1 MSTSRIEYLHTIPGS
16 NSIPLLCSCTYV
28 PGIYM
33 YVEGIRG
40 AADDYNNTALFHT
53 YLTIPGIFL
62 FHISISPAPAETPGR
77 VCMHPSPTAGS
88 ISRKLVLLILLL
100 CGTVRPILSALTT
113 ARVSHFFVVEDP
125 ALLGLE
131 RQLIHSFLSP
141 PFTSQLETPTRGASL
156 SAVCSEAQQ
165 LLIAVLFVLFVLCDL

>member
-100 CGTVRPILSALTT
+100 CGTVRTILSALLLRYLTFLWLKILL
-113 ARVSHFFVVEDP
+113 S
-125 ALLGLE
+125 LGLSANS
-131 RQLIHSFLSP
+131 LF
-141 PFTSQLETPTRGASL
+141 SL
-156 SAVCSEAQQ
+156 SSLHVAAGNADEGRLS
-165 LLIAVLFVLFVLCDL
+165 LCCVF